1 MGMKKMTLS
10 QRAWEW
16 IRQQPDFT
24 SGDLAQN
31 MDVSLYSAQMIIS
44 HLQDKAAL
52 KRTNT
57 GVNPAVYQAV
67 KDFEPHLPGKNTTA
81 PRPSCMRQKVWQAMR
96 FLNDFTVGDLM
107 ATAECTRST
116 AERFICDLVRFEYVF
131 ISKPQQKK
139 ARMSERKGSEVRYRM
154 LKNTGRLYPIIRP
167 DGLYDQNTKKLI
179 VRPVR
184 QQKRSQ
190 KNELA

>member
-1 MGMKKMTLS
+1 MKKMTLS

-24 SGDLAQN
+24 SDALAQN
-31 MDVSLYSAQMIIS
+31 MDVSLYSAQIIIS
-44 HLQDKAAL
+44 HLQDRMAL
-52 KRTNT
+52 NRTNL

-67 KDFEPHLPGKNTTA
+67 KGFTPHLPGKNTTA
-81 PRPSCMRQKVWQAMR
+81 PRPGCMRQKVWQAMR

-131 ISKPQQKK
+131 ISKPQQRN

-154 LKNTGRLYPIIRP
+154 LKNTGRVYPIIRP
-167 DGLYDQNTKKLI
+167 DGLYDQNTKQLI
-179 VRPVR
+179 VRPMR
-184 QQKRSQ
+184 QKKRSPT
-190 KNELA
+190 NELA